1 MITFL
6 PCISPEHQLRL
17 SKQCCAD
24 TNTSSPLSSACF
36 SVLPQPAR
44 QKAHKIP
51 IKIIFRVL
59 FTGFSPLSI
68 QIFIH
73 SMDRKVSSIRK
84 AYNTQKAFFPDI
96 YRNISEYRSRSFR
109 SEFHGAFPDKVSL
122 YIPVACVSHFLN
134 CRCKLPH
141 IAQARIVCA
150 ADKKNR
156 QLRLRTVPVLHI
168 ISSFHQLKQSQISI
182 VRKRKSAK
190 F

>member
-1 MITFL
+1 MLTVKEKAGDISPAFAPCYCLPPSQQPGQNTFQITFDNRIV

-84 AYNTQKAFFPDI
+84 AYNTQKPFFLI
-96 YRNISEYRSRSFR
+96 YTEISLNTRSRSFSFR
-109 SEFHGAFPDKVSL
+109 ISWR
-122 YIPVACVSHFLN
+122 IPG
-134 CRCKLPH
+134 
-141 IAQARIVCA
+141 
-150 ADKKNR
+150 
-156 QLRLRTVPVLHI
+156 
-168 ISSFHQLKQSQISI
+168 
-182 VRKRKSAK
+182 
-190 F
+190 

>member
-1 MITFL
+1 MVKEKSRGTSPPAFAPCYCLPPSQQPGQNTYQITLMITFAL
-6 PCISPEHQLRL
+6 YIPEHQLRL

-84 AYNTQKAFFPDI
+84 AYNTQKPFFLI
-96 YRNISEYRSRSFR
+96 YTEISLNTRSRSFSFR
-109 SEFHGAFPDKVSL
+109 ISWR
-122 YIPVACVSHFLN
+122 IPG
-134 CRCKLPH
+134 
-141 IAQARIVCA
+141 
-150 ADKKNR
+150 
-156 QLRLRTVPVLHI
+156 
-168 ISSFHQLKQSQISI
+168 
-182 VRKRKSAK
+182 
-190 F
+190 